1 MAISNNST
9 GIRTG
14 VCTSTTR
21 PTAPYEG
28 QHIYE
33 TDTDIEYV
41 WNGSAWVVNY
51 VSAASPAFTGTPT
64 APTATAGTN
73 TTQLATTAFV
83 TAGIAAV
90 GATWQT
96 YTPTWTGAG
105 GTPTLGNGLLT
116 ARYAQIQKIVFLQMC
131 LQWGSTTS
139 AVGITEWRFS
149 FPTSLSPTNVVNIGA
164 IGAGA
169 VLDSGTAVYRAV
181 TLFNSGPTM
190 SVLASDGASSVGVAV
205 PFAWTTNDQLT
216 INCTYEVA

>member
-9 GIRTG
+9 GLRPG
-14 VCTSTTR
+14 VCTSSTR

-90 GATWQT
+90 GVSTSF
-96 YTPTWTGAG
+96 TPSITNLTI
-105 GTPTLGNGLLT
+105 GNGT
-116 ARYAQIQKIVFLQMC
+116 RSGTYVQVNKTVYFQTKVTF
-131 LQWGSTTS
+131 GSTTTLTGN
-139 AVGITEWRFS
+139 ADLTLPVAPVGVSTFDAINVTCNFVKN
-149 FPTSLSPTNVVNIGA
+149 SPTAIYLGYAIIVGSTIRVLATLTNSTYAVQSDIGA
-164 IGAGA
+164 
-169 VLDSGTAVYRAV
+169 T
-181 TLFNSGPTM
+181 
-190 SVLASDGASSVGVAV
+190 V
-205 PFAWTTNDQLT
+205 PFTWGTGDVISIAGNYQ
-216 INCTYEVA
+216 VA